1 MGLLRKI
8 DVLRDFGKKRTS
20 GLKMGLL
27 GKIDV
32 MKGLGE
38 GG

>member
-1 MGLLRKI
+1 MGQLVKN
-8 DVLRDFGKKRTS
+8 VF

-32 MKGLGE
+32 MKAFGVEKGLFGRKW
-38 GG
+38 GC

>member
-8 DVLRDFGKKRTS
+8 DVLRDFEKKRTS

-32 MKGLGE
+32 IE
-38 GG
+38 GIGG